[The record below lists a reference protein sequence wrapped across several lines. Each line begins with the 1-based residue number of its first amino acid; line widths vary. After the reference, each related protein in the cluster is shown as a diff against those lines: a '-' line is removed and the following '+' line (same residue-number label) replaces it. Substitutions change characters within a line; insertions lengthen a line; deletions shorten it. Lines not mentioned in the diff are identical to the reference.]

1 MKALFLAISLVAV
14 SGLLTAALAQERK
27 IQQNELPAAV
37 QATVAKESAGAVIK
51 GFTKE
56 KEKGIQTYEAEMV
69 VGGRTR
75 DVSMDAQGNI
85 LEIEQEVSFDSLP
98 DSVRSALTKAAG
110 SGKITKIESFTKN
123 GRLVAYE
130 AQVKGGIRHREIQ
143 VGPNGEKLKHE
154 E

>member
-1 MKALFLAISLVAV
+1 
-14 SGLLTAALAQERK
+14 
-27 IQQNELPAAV
+27 
-37 QATVAKESAGAVIK
+37 
-51 GFTKE
+51 
-56 KEKGIQTYEAEMV
+56 
-69 VGGRTR
+69 
-75 DVSMDAQGNI
+75 MDAHGNI
-85 LEIEQEVSFDSLP
+85 LEIEQEGSFDSLP